1 MIEEVPEAI
10 QEEVFTEKAQNK
22 NGERQNNSR
31 SPPPRYSMC
40 NAAPT
45 FAVTVIDADL
55 DVCPIDIEGRFC
67 RAMFCLLAVLIYLYV
82 SLTTGMEFGP
92 TSDQIMRQRQSIS
105 TCDSAMSQASKLCI

>member
-1 MIEEVPEAI
+1 MIEEVPEVI
-10 QEEVFTEKAQNK
+10 QEVFAEKVQNK

-31 SPPPRYSMC
+31 SPPPRYSVC

-55 DVCPIDIEGRFC
+55 DVCPIDIEGKGFC

-105 TCDSAMSQASKLCI
+105 TCDSAMSQASKLCT